1 MMSMMTKR
9 TVLPLLVALP
19 LLLAEAVWWQQGGL
33 VWADGPGEGQE
44 AHEHVD
50 HDAPA
55 VTLAAQSVCNS
66 STNRTV
72 ILARFEASGGAAGYQ
87 QQVAWGHDPNLSSD
101 DRPWGPAVAN
111 TRTGNRPWP
120 LRLNQE
126 PEVGKAYSLRVRA
139 LDADGN
145 HGPWGEATYEYS
157 EGTAAAPA
165 GVAVSDV
172 DGDYSRAVLSWRDGS
187 DGAGNG
193 FWFKVQRRASGSGD
207 DGWQESRWT
216 KVEQRGSGDEKSY
229 RHTVT
234 GLDPAQAHDF
244 RVAGQKRDCGATMWS
259 DVVSLTPPAPPPA
272 PDYSVTVDY
281 GDGVVALVVT
291 PSNAPAGITGYTLRH
306 RVKGS
311 DADYVEVSAD
321 PGDAADGIEVSG
333 VTHGETYRVGLRASN
348 QVGDGE
354 YAYRDVTVAS
364 LPDPPG
370 FTVTPNYGSDAVFL
384 VVKVTDAVSGATGYV
399 LRVNDDDTA
408 VTTAQVSGA
417 GYGVPAQLGTKY
429 KVAVATVSQA
439 GQGAFSSDQTLTTLS
454 LPSEPDV
461 TAEAQYSGG
470 SASIVVSVAAAD
482 ASEALDGYVL
492 SYLKAG
498 DEESKRVGVFL
509 IPAVVQAGYSFAAE
523 LGASYAIKVTALNP
537 AGIGPDVDVTVAV
550 KEKAGTPDFTAE
562 AVYADGKARV
572 VVKVQNVPDD
582 ATGYSVRYRASAA
595 DSWTTSDV
603 SVAAAEAGFSFAA
616 AAGTDYTV
624 GVAARTE
631 VGLGDYGSAT
641 VSIVEE
647 VDVPTF
653 TVTFVR
659 GNDGA
664 EATVAVSNPQDQ
676 AKYHMFSVGDAAP
689 VKVEMPDAGHEF
701 AVVLG
706 NTYRIGVAAGN
717 EFGIGEYTYRNVTAL
732 VVPDSPSFTLSP
744 VYRKGEAHLAVSVSS
759 PDPHASRYLLKVG
772 DAAAVSHTGLA
783 DLRVPVVPGETYTV
797 GLAAGN
803 AAGDSAFT
811 TVTRATT
818 TTEFE
823 ALLEW
828 QLIVPDQA
836 TPAEAVGD
844 ATQYVAIVNGKP
856 VRYDPVPPCVGR
868 ETALAQSRSDQA
880 TALAAWVDGLSNAS
894 ADLIAYAGSHKTAMA
909 SALTAAKSAARTTC
923 QARYPVEESLGQDD
937 ARWVRMPR
945 R

>member
-1 MMSMMTKR
+1 MMSVMTRR

-19 LLLAEAVWWQQGGL
+19 LLLAAAVWWQQAGL
-33 VWADGPGEGQE
+33 TWADGPEEGAE
-44 AHEHVD
+44 AHEHAD

-66 STNRTV
+66 RTNRTV

-87 QQVAWGHDPNLSSD
+87 QQVAWGHDPNLSSG
-101 DRPWGPAVAN
+101 DRPWGPVVSN

-126 PEVGKAYSLRVRA
+126 PEVGKSYSLRVRA
-139 LDADGN
+139 VDEDGN

-157 EGTAAAPA
+157 EGTAAAPV

-193 FWFKVQRRASGSGD
+193 FWFKIQRRASGSGD

-216 KVEQRGSGDEKSY
+216 KVEQRGSGEEKSY

-244 RVAGQKRDCGATMWS
+244 RVAGQKRDCGATKWS
-259 DVVSLTPPAPPPA
+259 DVVWLSPPAPPPA
-272 PDYSVTVDY
+272 PDYTVTVDY
-281 GDGVVALVVT
+281 GEGAVALVVT

-321 PGDAADGIEVSG
+321 PDDAADGIEVSG
-333 VTHGETYRVGLRASN
+333 VSHGETYRVGLRASN

-354 YAYRDVTVAS
+354 YAYRDVTVAA

-370 FTVTPNYGSDAVFL
+370 FTVTPNYGTDAVSL
-384 VVKVTDAVSGATGYV
+384 IVKVTGAVSGATGYV
-399 LRVNDDDTA
+399 VRVNGDDTA
-408 VTTAQVSGA
+408 VTPAQVSGA
-417 GYGVPAQLGTKY
+417 GYGVLAQLGTKY
-429 KVAVATVSQA
+429 EVAVATVSQA
-439 GQGAFSSDQTLTTLS
+439 GQGAFSDAQTLTTLS
-454 LPSEPDV
+454 LPSAPDV

-470 SASIVVSVAAAD
+470 SASIVVSVVAAD
-482 ASEALDGYVL
+482 AAEALQGYVL

-498 DEESKRVGVFL
+498 DEASERVGEFL
-509 IPAVVQAGYSFAAE
+509 IPAVAEGGFSFDAE
-523 LGASYAIKVTALNP
+523 LGASYAIKVSAGNP
-537 AGIGPDVDVTVAV
+537 AGTGPAAAVTVVV

-562 AVYADGKARV
+562 AVYADGKAKV
-572 VVKVQNVPDD
+572 VVKVQNAPDD
-582 ATGYSVRYRASAA
+582 ATGYSVRYRASAS
-595 DSWTTSDV
+595 DPWTTSDV
-603 SVAAAEAGFSFAA
+603 SVAAAKAGFGFAA
-616 AAGTDYTV
+616 AAGTDYTI

-641 VSIVEE
+641 VSIVAK
-647 VDVPTF
+647 VDVPSF
-653 TVTFVR
+653 TVTFAR

-664 EATVAVSNPQDQ
+664 VATVAVSNPQDQ
-676 AKYHMFSVGDAAP
+676 AKYHMFSVGDVAP
-689 VKVEMPDAGHEF
+689 VKVDMPDAGHEF
-701 AVVLG
+701 AVELG
-706 NTYRIGVAAGN
+706 NTYHIGVAAGN
-717 EFGIGEYTYRNVTAL
+717 EFGTGEYAYRNVLAL
-732 VVPDSPSFTLSP
+732 VVPDPPSFTLSP
-744 VYRKGEAHLAVSVSS
+744 VYRQGEAHLSVSVSS

-772 DAAAVSHTGLA
+772 EAAAVSHTGLA
-783 DLRVPVVPGETYTV
+783 GLRVPVVPGQTYTV

-828 QLIVPDQA
+828 RLIVPDQA

-856 VRYDPVPPCVGR
+856 VRYDPVVPCVVR

-880 TALAAWVDGLSNAS
+880 TALAAWVGGMPDAS
-894 ADLIAYAGSHKTAMA
+894 ADLTAYAGSHKSAMDG
-909 SALTAAKSAARTTC
+909 ALTAAKTVATTAC
-923 QARYPVEESLGQDD
+923 HARYPVEENLGQDD

-945 R
+945 

>member
-9 TVLPLLVALP
+9 TILPLLVALP
-19 LLLAEAVWWQQGGL
+19 LLMAAAAVWWQQGGP
-33 VWADGPGEGQE
+33 VWADDPEEGQE
-44 AHEHVD
+44 AHEHAD
-50 HDAPA
+50 YDAPA

-66 STNRTV
+66 RTNRTV
-72 ILARFEASGGAAGYQ
+72 VLARYQSTGGAAGYQ
-87 QQVAWGHDPNLSSD
+87 QQVAWGHDPNLSSY
-101 DRPWGPAVAN
+101 DRPWGPVVAN
-111 TRTGNRPWP
+111 TKTGNRPWP
-120 LRLNQE
+120 VRLNQE
-126 PEVGKAYSLRVRA
+126 PEVGRAYSLRVRV
-139 LDADGN
+139 LDEDGN

-165 GVAVSDV
+165 GVAVTDA
-172 DGDYSRAVLSWRDGS
+172 DGDFSRAVLTWKDGS
-187 DGAGNG
+187 AGAGNG
-193 FWFKVQRRASGSGD
+193 FWFKVQRRVSGGGD

-216 KVEQRGSGDEKSY
+216 KVEQRGSGDDKAY
-229 RHTVT
+229 RHTVA

-244 RVAGQKRDCGATMWS
+244 RVAGQKRDCGATKWS

-272 PDYSVTVDY
+272 PDYTVAVDY
-281 GDGVVALVVT
+281 GDGVVVLVAT

-311 DADYVEVSAD
+311 GVDYVEVSAD
-321 PGDAADGIEVSG
+321 PDDAAGGIEVSA
-333 VTHGETYRVGLRASN
+333 VSYGETYRVDLRASN

-370 FTVTPNYGSDAVFL
+370 FTVETNYGTDAVFL

-399 LRVNDDDTA
+399 VRVNGADTA
-408 VTTAQVSGA
+408 VTPAQVGGG
-417 GYGVPAQLGTKY
+417 GYGVSARLGTKY
-429 KVAVATVSQA
+429 TVAVATVSQV
-439 GQGAFSSDQTLTTLS
+439 GQGAFSSAQTLTTLS

-470 SASIVVSVAAAD
+470 SASILVSVAAAD
-482 ASEALDGYVL
+482 AAEALQGYVL
-492 SYLKAG
+492 SYLKVG
-498 DEESKRVGVFL
+498 DEESEGVGVFL
-509 IPAVVQAGYSFAAE
+509 IPAVAQAGYSFDAE
-523 LGASYAIKVTALNP
+523 LGATYTIKVRALNP
-537 AGIGPDVDVTVAV
+537 AGAAPAVDVTVAV

-562 AVYADGKARV
+562 AVYADGKAKV

-582 ATGYSVRYRASAA
+582 ATGYSVRYRAPAA
-595 DSWTTSDV
+595 DPWTTSALT
-603 SVAAAEAGFSFAA
+603 VAAAKAGSSFAA

-641 VSIVEE
+641 ASIVEE
-647 VDVPTF
+647 VEMPTF
-653 TVTFVR
+653 TVTFAR
-659 GNDGA
+659 GDDGV
-664 EATVAVSNPQDQ
+664 EATVAVSSPQDQ
-676 AKYHMFSVGDAAP
+676 AKYHMFSVGDAAG
-689 VKVEMPDAGHEF
+689 VKVTRPDAAHKF
-701 AVVLG
+701 AVELG
-706 NTYRIGVAAGN
+706 DTYRIGVAAGN
-717 EFGIGEYTYRNVTAL
+717 EFGTGEYGYRDVLA
-732 VVPDSPSFTLSP
+732 VMVPDPPSFTLSP
-744 VYRKGEAHLAVSVSS
+744 TYRKGEAHLAVSVSS
-759 PDPHASRYLLKVG
+759 LDPHASRYLLKVG

-811 TVTRATT
+811 EVARTT
-818 TTEFE
+818 TTAEFE

-828 QLIVPDQA
+828 RLMVPEQD

-844 ATQYVAIVNGKP
+844 ATQYVSIVNGEP
-856 VRYDPVPPCVGR
+856 ARYDPVAPCVGR

-880 TALAAWVDGLSNAS
+880 TALAAWVDGMSDAS
-894 ADLIAYAGSHKTAMA
+894 AALTAYAGSHKTAMA
-909 SALTAAKSAARTTC
+909 GALTAAKTAATTTC
-923 QARYPVEESLGQDD
+923 QARYPVEETLGQDD

-945 R
+945 

>member
-19 LLLAEAVWWQQGGL
+19 LLLAAAVWWQHGGL
-33 VWADGPGEGQE
+33 VWADDPEEGQE
-44 AHEHVD
+44 AHEHAD
-50 HDAPA
+50 YDAPA

-66 STNRTV
+66 STNRTL
-72 ILARFEASGGAAGYQ
+72 ILARYQSTGGAAGYQ

-101 DRPWGPAVAN
+101 DRPWGPVVSN

-157 EGTAAAPA
+157 EGTAAAPV

-193 FWFKVQRRASGSGD
+193 FWFKVQRRVSGGGH

-216 KVEQRGSGDEKSY
+216 KVEQRGSGEEKSY
-229 RHTVT
+229 RYTVT

-272 PDYSVTVDY
+272 PDYTVTVDY

-291 PSNAPAGITGYTLRH
+291 PSNAPAGVTSYTLRH

-321 PGDAADGIEVSG
+321 PDDAADGIEVSG
-333 VTHGETYRVGLRASN
+333 VSHGETYRVGLRASN

-354 YAYRDVTVAS
+354 YAYRDVTVAA

-370 FTVTPNYGSDAVFL
+370 FTVETNYGTDAVFL

-399 LRVNDDDTA
+399 VRVNGDDTA
-408 VTTAQVSGA
+408 VTPAQVSGA

-429 KVAVATVSQA
+429 TVAVATVSQA
-439 GQGAFSSDQTLTTLS
+439 GQGAFSGAQTLTTLS

-461 TAEAQYSGG
+461 TVEVQYSGG
-470 SASIVVSVAAAD
+470 SASILVSVAAAD
-482 ASEALDGYVL
+482 AAEELQGYAV

-498 DEESKRVGVFL
+498 DEDSERVGEFL
-509 IPAVVQAGYSFAAE
+509 IPAVALAGYSFDAE
-523 LGASYAIKVTALNP
+523 LGASYAIKVVAVNP
-537 AGIGPDVDVTVAV
+537 AGIGPAVDVTVAV

-562 AVYADGKARV
+562 AVYADGKAKV

-595 DSWTTSDV
+595 DPWTTSDV
-603 SVAAAEAGFSFAA
+603 SVAAAKAGFSFAA
-616 AAGTDYTV
+616 IAGTDYAV

-647 VDVPTF
+647 VDVPTL
-653 TVTFVR
+653 TVTFAR

-664 EATVAVSNPQDQ
+664 EATVAVSNPQEQ

-689 VKVEMPDAGHEF
+689 VKVTMPDAGHEF
-701 AVVLG
+701 AVELG

-717 EFGIGEYTYRNVTAL
+717 EFGTGEYAYRDVTAL
-732 VVPDSPSFTLSP
+732 VVPEPPSFTLSP
-744 VYRKGEAHLAVSVSS
+744 VYRKGVAHLAVSVSS

-772 DAAAVSHTGLA
+772 DADPVSHTGLA
-783 DLRVPVVPGETYTV
+783 DLRVPVVPGQTYTV

-803 AAGDSAFT
+803 AAGDSSFT
-811 TVTRATT
+811 EVTRATT
-818 TTEFE
+818 TAEFE

-828 QLIVPDQA
+828 RLIVPDQA
-836 TPAEAVGD
+836 TPAKAVGA
-844 ATQYVAIVNGKP
+844 ATQYVAVVNGKP
-856 VRYDPVPPCVGR
+856 VRYDPVVPCVGR

-880 TALAAWVDGLSNAS
+880 TALAAWVDGMSNAS
-894 ADLIAYAGSHKTAMA
+894 AALAAYAGSHKTAMA
-909 SALTAAKSAARTTC
+909 SALTAAKTAATTAC
-923 QARYPVEESLGQDD
+923 EARYPAEENLGQDD
-937 ARWVRMPR
+937 ARWVQMPR
-945 R
+945 

>member
-1 MMSMMTKR
+1 MMSTMRKR
-9 TVLPLLVALP
+9 TVLPLLVVLP
-19 LLLAEAVWWQQGGL
+19 LLLAAAVWWQQVGL
-33 VWADGPGEGQE
+33 TWADGPEEGAE
-44 AHEHVD
+44 AHEHAD
-50 HDAPA
+50 HDAPG

-66 STNRTV
+66 RTNRTV
-72 ILARFEASGGAAGYQ
+72 ILARFEAAGGAAGYQ

-101 DRPWGPAVAN
+101 GRPWGPVVAN

-120 LRLNQE
+120 VRLNQE

-139 LDADGN
+139 VDEDGN

-172 DGDYSRAVLSWRDGS
+172 NGDYSRAVLTWRDGS

-207 DGWQESRWT
+207 GGWQESRWT

-244 RVAGQKRDCGATMWS
+244 RVAGQKRDCGATKWS
-259 DVVSLTPPAPPPA
+259 DVVTLSPPAPPA
-272 PDYSVTVDY
+272 VPDYTATVDY
-281 GDGVVALVVT
+281 ATSSPSLVVT
-291 PSNAPAGITGYTLRH
+291 PQNAP
-306 RVKGS
+306 
-311 DADYVEVSAD
+311 
-321 PGDAADGIEVSG
+321 SG
-333 VTHGETYRVGLRASN
+333 VTSYSLVYRVKDSGDEFTESTVSKSDAVSGIRVSDLSHGATYRVGLRATN
-348 QVGDGE
+348 AVGDGE
-354 YAYRDVTVAS
+354 YSYRDVTVAS

-384 VVKVTDAVSGATGYV
+384 VVKVSNAVSGATGYV

-408 VTTAQVSGA
+408 VTPAQVSGA

-429 KVAVATVSQA
+429 TVAVATVSQA
-439 GQGAFSSDQTLTTLS
+439 GQGSFSAAQTLTTLS

-461 TAEAQYSGG
+461 TAEVQYSGG

-482 ASEALDGYVL
+482 AAEELQGYVI
-492 SYLKAG
+492 SYLKSG
-498 DEESKRVGVFL
+498 DEESEGVGRFL
-509 IPAVVQAGYSFAAE
+509 IPAVAQAGYSFDAE
-523 LGASYAIKVTALNP
+523 LGASYAIKVVALNP
-537 AGIGPDVDVTVAV
+537 AGAGPDVDVTVAV

-562 AVYADGKARV
+562 AVYANEKAKV

-603 SVAAAEAGFSFAA
+603 SVAAAKVGFSFAA
-616 AAGTDYTV
+616 AAGTDYAV

-631 VGLGDYGSAT
+631 VGLGDYGSLT

-653 TVTFVR
+653 TVTFAR
-659 GNDGA
+659 GDDGA
-664 EATVAVSNPQDQ
+664 EATVTVSNPQEQ

-689 VKVEMPDAGHEF
+689 AKVAVPGVAHEF

-717 EFGIGEYTYRNVTAL
+717 ELGTGEYAYRNVTAL
-732 VVPDSPSFTLSP
+732 VVPDPPSFTLSP
-744 VYRKGEAHLAVSVSS
+744 VYRKGEAHLALQVAS

-772 DAAAVSHTGLA
+772 EAAAVSHTGLA

-797 GLAAGN
+797 QLAAGN

-823 ALLEW
+823 VLLEW
-828 QLIVPDQA
+828 RLIVPDQA

-856 VRYDPVPPCVGR
+856 ARYDPVVPCVGR

-894 ADLIAYAGSHKTAMA
+894 ADLVAYAGSHKTAMA
-909 SALTAAKSAARTTC
+909 GALTAAKTAATTVC

-945 R
+945 

>member
-1 MMSMMTKR
+1 MTSVMTKR
-9 TVLPLLVALP
+9 TILPVWLALV
-19 LLLAEAVWWQQGGL
+19 LLLAAAVWWQQGGP
-33 VWADGPGEGQE
+33 VWADDPEEGQG
-44 AHEHVD
+44 AHEHAD
-50 HDAPA
+50 HAAPA

-72 ILARFEASGGAAGYQ
+72 ILARFEATGGASGYQ
-87 QQVAWGHDPNLSSD
+87 QQVAWGHDPSLSAD
-101 DRPWGPAVAN
+101 DRPWGPVASN

-139 LDADGN
+139 LDDDGN

-172 DGDYSRAVLSWRDGS
+172 DGDYSRAILSWRDGS

-193 FWFKVQRRASGSGD
+193 FWFKVQRRVSGGGA

-244 RVAGQKRDCGATMWS
+244 RVAGQKRDCGATKWS
-259 DVVSLTPPAPPPA
+259 SVVSLSPPAPPPA
-272 PDYSVTVDY
+272 PDYTVTVDY
-281 GDGVVALVVT
+281 EDGAVSLVVT

-311 DADYVEVSAD
+311 DADYVKVSAD
-321 PGDAADGIEVSG
+321 PDDAADGIEVSG
-333 VTHGETYRVGLRASN
+333 VSHGQTYRVGLRASN

-370 FTVTPNYGSDAVFL
+370 FTVEPQYGADAVSL
-384 VVKVTDAVSGATGYV
+384 VVKVTDSVSGDIGYV
-399 LRVNDDDTA
+399 VRVNGNDTA
-408 VTTAQVSGA
+408 VTPAQVSGA
-417 GYGVPAQLGTKY
+417 GYSVPAQLGTKY
-429 KVAVATVSQA
+429 TVALATVSHA
-439 GQGAFSSDQTLTTLS
+439 GQGAFSATQTLTTLS
-454 LPSEPDV
+454 LPSAPDV

-470 SASIVVSVAAAD
+470 SASILVSAAAAD
-482 ASEALDGYVL
+482 AAEALQGYAL
-492 SYLKAG
+492 RYLKVG
-498 DEESKRVGVFL
+498 DEESERVGRFL
-509 IPAVVQAGYSFAAE
+509 IPAVAQAGYSFDAE
-523 LGASYAIKVTALNP
+523 LGASYAVKVTALNP
-537 AGIGPDVDVTVAV
+537 AGAGPDFDVTVAV

-572 VVKVQNVPDD
+572 VVKVQNAPDD

-595 DSWTTSDV
+595 GPWTTSDV
-603 SVAAAEAGFSFAA
+603 SVAEAKAGWSFAA
-616 AAGTDYTV
+616 VAGTDYTV

-647 VDVPTF
+647 VYAPMF
-653 TVTFVR
+653 TVTFAR

-676 AKYHMFSVGDAAP
+676 AKYHVFSIGDSAP
-689 VKVEMPDAGHEF
+689 VKVAMPDAGHEF
-701 AVVLG
+701 AVELG

-717 EFGIGEYTYRNVTAL
+717 ELGTGEYAYRDILAV
-732 VVPDSPSFTLSP
+732 VVPDPPTFKMSP
-744 VYRKGEAHLAVSVSS
+744 VYRKGEAHLAVQVSS
-759 PDPHASRYLLKVG
+759 PDPHATRYLLKVG
-772 DAAAVSHTGLA
+772 DADAVVHTDVTGLH
-783 DLRVPVVPGETYTV
+783 VQVVPGETYTV

-803 AAGDSAFT
+803 AAGESAFT
-811 TVTRATT
+811 EVTRVTT
-818 TTEFE
+818 VEEFE

-828 QLIVPDQA
+828 RLIVPDQA
-836 TPAEAVGD
+836 TPAEAVGA
-844 ATQYVAIVNGKP
+844 ATQYVAIVDGKP
-856 VRYDPVPPCVGR
+856 VRYDPVSPCVGR
-868 ETALAQSRSDQA
+868 ETALAQSGSDQA
-880 TALAAWVDGLSNAS
+880 TALAAWIEGMTNAPAGLT
-894 ADLIAYAGSHKTAMA
+894 AYAVSHKSAM
-909 SALTAAKSAARTTC
+909 SDALKAVKTAATTTC
-923 QARYPVEESLGQDD
+923 QARYPEVESLGQDD

-945 R
+945 

>member
-1 MMSMMTKR
+1 MMSVMRKR
-9 TVLPLLVALP
+9 TILPLLVAL
-19 LLLAEAVWWQQGGL
+19 LLILAAVVWWQQGGP
-33 VWADGPGEGQE
+33 VWADDPGEGQE
-44 AHEHVD
+44 AHEHAN

-72 ILARFEASGGAAGYQ
+72 ILARYQTVGGAAGYQ
-87 QQVAWGHDPNLSSD
+87 QQVAWGHDPSLSSD
-101 DRPWGPAVAN
+101 DRPWGPVVAN
-111 TRTGNRPWP
+111 NRTGNRPWP
-120 LRLNQE
+120 VRLNQE

-139 LDADGN
+139 LDEDGY

-157 EGTAAAPA
+157 EGTAAAPV
-165 GVAVSDV
+165 GVGVSDV
-172 DGDYSRAVLSWRDGS
+172 DGDYSRAVLTWKDGS

-193 FWFKVQRRASGSGD
+193 FWFKVQRRVSGGGD

-216 KVEQRGSGDEKSY
+216 KVEQRGSGEEKSY

-234 GLDPAQAHDF
+234 GLDTAQAHDF
-244 RVAGQKRDCGATMWS
+244 RVAGQKRDCGATKWS
-259 DVVSLTPPAPPPA
+259 DMVSLSPPAPPPA
-272 PDYSVTVDY
+272 PDYTVTVDY
-281 GDGVVALVVT
+281 GEGAVALVVT
-291 PSNAPAGITGYTLRH
+291 PSNAPADVTGYTLQY

-311 DADYVEVSAD
+311 EADYVEVTAD

-370 FTVTPNYGSDAVFL
+370 FTVTPDYGTDAVFL

-399 LRVNDDDTA
+399 LRVNEDDTA
-408 VTTAQVSGA
+408 VTPAQVSGA
-417 GYGVPAQLGTKY
+417 GYGVPAHLGTKY
-429 KVAVATVSQA
+429 KVAVATVSPA
-439 GQGAFSSDQTLTTLS
+439 GQGAFSGSQTLTTLS
-454 LPSEPDV
+454 LPSAPDV

-470 SASIVVSVAAAD
+470 SASIVVSVSAAD
-482 ASEALDGYVL
+482 ASEDLDGYVL

-498 DEESKRVGVFL
+498 DEESERVGEFL
-509 IPAVVQAGYSFAAE
+509 FPAVAQAGYSFDAE

-537 AGIGPDVDVTVAV
+537 AGIGSDFDLTVAV

-562 AVYADGKARV
+562 AVYADGNARV
-572 VVKVQNVPDD
+572 VVKVQNAPDD

-595 DSWTTSDV
+595 DPWTTSDLT
-603 SVAAAEAGFSFAA
+603 VAAAKAGFGFAA
-616 AAGTDYTV
+616 DAGADYAV

-631 VGLGDYGSAT
+631 VGLGEYGSAT
-641 VSIVEE
+641 VSIVEK
-647 VDVPTF
+647 VVVPSF
-653 TVTFVR
+653 TVTFAR
-659 GNDGA
+659 GDDGA
-664 EATVAVSNPQDQ
+664 EATVTVSNPQDQ
-676 AKYHMFSVGDAAP
+676 AKYHMFSVGDAAA
-689 VKVEMPDAGHEF
+689 VKVTMPDAGHEF

-717 EFGIGEYTYRNVTAL
+717 ELGTGEYAYRNVTAL
-732 VVPDSPSFTLSP
+732 VVPDPPLFTLSP
-744 VYRKGEAHLAVSVSS
+744 AYRKGEAHLAVSVSS

-772 DAAAVSHTGLA
+772 EAAAVSHAGLA
-783 DLRVPVVPGETYTV
+783 DLRLPVVPGQTYTV

-811 TVTRATT
+811 AVTRATT

-828 QLIVPDQA
+828 RLIVPDQA

-868 ETALAQSRSDQA
+868 EIALAQLRSDQA
-880 TALAAWVDGLSNAS
+880 TALAAWVDGISDAS
-894 ADLIAYAGSHKTAMA
+894 ADLTAYAGSHKSAMA
-909 SALTAAKSAARTTC
+909 SALTAAKAAATTAC
-923 QARYPVEESLGQDD
+923 QARYPVAESLGQDD
-937 ARWVRMPR
+937 ARWVQMPR
-945 R
+945 